1 VGTRSRLGSGR
12 ALSLLWVIGLACL
25 AAPFSASAASLAPL
39 LEQARAARDA
49 LPPMAFSSVSTSY
62 VGDDADVAPTECRQR
77 QEDEVRRNGDLTDLI
92 STSYMSIS
100 EDEGG
105 TPGAEPEPNMEDR
118 SFWDGERTWRRQRA
132 AHPSVEDPVLR
143 ASVDMDPAF
152 GKGLR
157 FAQHTGAFLEGRF
170 WHNHEGD
177 WIDILGAEPQAW
189 LEEKPE
195 LVDGF
200 ECRVVRAATSHGAY
214 TLWIDPAHGYA
225 IRRAEITLGPDDRAW
240 GAPLSEAGKL
250 PPKFKEAMKSEDIVE
265 LDMARLEITIED
277 VVVSEIDGYYVP
289 TAGTQY
295 QKTYYADGTVNHVK
309 NVVTRKDIELNPDF
323 EAMGAF
329 QVDFPEGTDV
339 TLKYGQNGRMRY
351 TWQNGELVTKV
362 NENVLA
368 QIDADISSIINS
380 FSVPAVK
387 HIASVNP
394 DAGVARQA
402 PQPAPSQSDIRFW
415 MLACAAAAV
424 ACGVIALWR
433 LTKAGNPGD
442 AFSTE

>member
-1 VGTRSRLGSGR
+1 
-12 ALSLLWVIGLACL
+12 
-25 AAPFSASAASLAPL
+25 
-39 LEQARAARDA
+39 
-49 LPPMAFSSVSTSY
+49 
-62 VGDDADVAPTECRQR
+62 
-77 QEDEVRRNGDLTDLI
+77 
-92 STSYMSIS
+92 
-100 EDEGG
+100 
-105 TPGAEPEPNMEDR
+105 
-118 SFWDGERTWRRQRA
+118 
-132 AHPSVEDPVLR
+132 
-143 ASVDMDPAF
+143 
-152 GKGLR
+152 
-157 FAQHTGAFLEGRF
+157 
-170 WHNHEGD
+170 
-177 WIDILGAEPQAW
+177 
-189 LEEKPE
+189 
-195 LVDGF
+195 
-200 ECRVVRAATSHGAY
+200 
-214 TLWIDPAHGYA
+214 
-225 IRRAEITLGPDDRAW
+225 
-240 GAPLSEAGKL
+240 
-250 PPKFKEAMKSEDIVE
+250 
-265 LDMARLEITIED
+265 
-277 VVVSEIDGYYVP
+277 
-289 TAGTQY
+289 
-295 QKTYYADGTVNHVK
+295 
-309 NVVTRKDIELNPDF
+309 
-323 EAMGAF
+323 MGAF